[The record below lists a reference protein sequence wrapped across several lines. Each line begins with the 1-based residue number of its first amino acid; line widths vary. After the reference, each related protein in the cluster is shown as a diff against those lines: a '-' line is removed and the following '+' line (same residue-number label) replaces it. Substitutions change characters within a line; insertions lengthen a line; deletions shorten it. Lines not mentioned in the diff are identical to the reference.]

1 MEKQT
6 FSQRPSQGKE
16 VSKDEEKRLSRQK
29 RREQLEGLE
38 LAGEVRKVLKH
49 YFPEFIQQLRS
60 IPDPRHP
67 SYITYPAEMLL
78 LVRVI
83 GAMIAVKSMR
93 SMTETMNH
101 TACMKAVGEL
111 LGNVDL
117 QELPHWSTINNFLER
132 VEPEDLERVIQAF
145 VTRLIRMR
153 AFEQNRY
160 RKYWRVAI
168 DGTQLYCFR
177 ERHCEH
183 CLTRVHEKG
192 TPQEWTQYYHYALE
206 AKLIL
211 APELVIHLAVEFVE
225 NPAAN
230 PTDSLLS
237 KQDCELKAFFRL
249 AAKLKTAFQRLPI
262 CLLLDSLYAARPVFE
277 LCQNYH
283 WRFIIRFK
291 DGRIPSVADEFQ
303 RLKQISPE
311 NMCSRSVS
319 GYLEH
324 FYFVCNISY
333 GNISLNC
340 AELILPDNKP
350 GRFCFITNFSLN
362 RYNVPALIAA
372 GRSRWKIENL
382 GFNAQKNHDYFLS
395 HLFSLNPTAMKNH
408 YLLIQIA
415 HAFIQL
421 LLLKLQNIIPACG
434 SIRQFRAELR
444 FAFCF
449 LPLIQPGPLR

>member
-1 MEKQT
+1 M
-6 FSQRPSQGKE
+6 
-16 VSKDEEKRLSRQK
+16 
-29 RREQLEGLE
+29 
-38 LAGEVRKVLKH
+38 AGEVRKVLKH

-67 SYITYPAEMLL
+67 SYITYPTEMLL
-78 LVRVI
+78 LVRII

-225 NPAAN
+225 NPA
-230 PTDSLLS
+230 
-237 KQDCELKAFFRL
+237 
-249 AAKLKTAFQRLPI
+249 
-262 CLLLDSLYAARPVFE
+262 RPPKI
-277 LCQNYH
+277 LC
-283 WRFIIRFK
+283 K
-291 DGRIPSVADEFQ
+291 
-303 RLKQISPE
+303 
-311 NMCSRSVS
+311 
-319 GYLEH
+319 
-324 FYFVCNISY
+324 
-333 GNISLNC
+333 
-340 AELILPDNKP
+340 
-350 GRFCFITNFSLN
+350 
-362 RYNVPALIAA
+362 
-372 GRSRWKIENL
+372 
-382 GFNAQKNHDYFLS
+382 
-395 HLFSLNPTAMKNH
+395 
-408 YLLIQIA
+408 
-415 HAFIQL
+415 
-421 LLLKLQNIIPACG
+421 
-434 SIRQFRAELR
+434 
-444 FAFCF
+444 
-449 LPLIQPGPLR
+449 